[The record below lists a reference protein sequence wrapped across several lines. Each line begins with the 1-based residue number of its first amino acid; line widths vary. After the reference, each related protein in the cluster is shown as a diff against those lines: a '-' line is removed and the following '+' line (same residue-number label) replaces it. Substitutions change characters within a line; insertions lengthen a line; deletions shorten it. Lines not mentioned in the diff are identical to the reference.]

1 MLSPDSATSPRDFD
15 RCGEDVRHYS
25 ATKFDKG
32 ARAFAFCC
40 AVLYAVLTGGL
51 ILAVVKATLHL

>member
-1 MLSPDSATSPRDFD
+1 MWLSDSTAGGADYD
-15 RCGEDVRHYS
+15 RSAEDVRYYP
-25 ATKFDKG
+25 AARFDKG

-51 ILAVVKATLHL
+51 ILSIVKATLQL

>member
-1 MLSPDSATSPRDFD
+1 MWLSDSTAGHADYD
-15 RCGEDVRHYS
+15 RSAGGVRNYP
-25 ATKFDKG
+25 AARFDKG

-51 ILAVVKATLHL
+51 ILSIVKATLQL

>member
-15 RCGEDVRHYS
+15 RPGEDVRHYA
-25 ATKFDKG
+25 ATQFDKG
-32 ARAFAFCC
+32 ARTFAFCC

-51 ILAVVKATLHL
+51 IVAIVKATLHL